1 MGEFL
6 KCECPHCGQKI
17 EFPAGGTGQT
27 VSCPTCEK
35 FVTLTAMAHEQVKD
49 AVQIPAKGSIQKSE
63 MVSIPA
69 TETASIVFKRA
80 CSDKE
85 PKLPKYLQYPPEP
98 RPQDYNSGSDY
109 DYLAE
114 NKKWMQEVKKREAIN
129 RQLFVVH
136 RAKFKLWNTKHNW
149 GDDAWL
155 PSSFPKSPL
164 APSDSEEV
172 ELQKALLENI
182 SLLTDTPPISG
193 LERGRSK
200 LSKLTEETI
209 RVKTSAGNT
218 PLHLAAKKGQID
230 LIPSHLLKV
239 EMFMD
244 KNSDGNTALHIA
256 AANGTLNQVPRQ
268 FFTKETLAVS
278 NGTWI
283 TGSGY
288 QAQGNTVLHTAAISG
303 HFDQIP
309 KEFMTL
315 EFLKIEAT
323 GYRHTVLQYLLM
335 GNSLNVIPGIYT
347 NSTLLDYK
355 NSRGWT
361 LRQEIESKRASED
374 YVARVRSEPAT
385 EKQKEKLRWFGCT
398 FGEGMTKGQ
407 ASDALDKCV
416 KDFPEREQAYYSRP
430 ATEEQMTKL
439 RSYYGKNLDE
449 VDGPFTY
456 GKVKDLIWQRDIEKR
471 HDDRLQEMEKMHD
484 DFVIYRF
491 LRWRCDDYPKLTF
504 GRVKKA
510 AKALDKTNFGWS
522 KLGNCED
529 LLLEKVTELFP
540 ELAAKEGWS

>member
-1 MGEFL
+1 MSDFL
-6 KCECPHCGQKI
+6 KCECPHCGQSI
-17 EFPAGGTGQT
+17 EYPSEGTGQT
-27 VSCPTCEK
+27 VPCPTCEK
-35 FVTLTAMAHEQVKD
+35 LITLTITIQKQVKED
-49 AVQIPAKGSIQKSE
+49 LQINVERNDWGALNERQSQAIQIPAKDSMQKTE

-69 TETASIVFKRA
+69 TETASIVFKRV

-85 PKLPKYLQYPPEP
+85 PKLPKYLHYPPEP
-98 RPQDYNSGSDY
+98 RPQDYNSDSDY
-109 DYLAE
+109 DYVAE
-114 NKKWMQEVKKREAIN
+114 NKKWVREVKKMAAIN

-136 RAKFKLWNTKHNW
+136 RAKFRLWNAKHKW

-182 SLLTDTPPISG
+182 SLLMDTLPISG
-193 LERGRSK
+193 LERGGSK

-244 KNSDGNTALHIA
+244 RNKDGNTPLHIA
-256 AANGTLNQVPRQ
+256 AANGALNQVPRQ
-268 FFTKETLAVS
+268 FLTKETLTVS

-288 QAQGNTVLHTAAISG
+288 QAHGDTVLHTAAING

-309 KEFMTL
+309 KEFMTI

-323 GYRHTVLQYLLM
+323 GYRNTVLQYLHLSN
-335 GNSLNVIPGIYT
+335 GLDVIPGIYT
-347 NSTLLDYK
+347 NSALLDYK

-361 LRQEIESKRASED
+361 LRQEIEAKREREA
-374 YVARVRSEPAT
+374 YVARVRNEPAT

-398 FGEGMTKGQ
+398 FSGGITKGQ

-416 KDFPEREQAYYSRP
+416 RDFPEKESAYYSRP
-430 ATEEQMTKL
+430 ATEDQLAQIRQFNKESQC
-439 RSYYGKNLDE
+439 
-449 VDGPFTY
+449 VDGEPYYDFDDAWPLTY
-456 GKVKDLIWQRDIEKR
+456 GKAKDLIQEWGWAQRQRER
-471 HDDRLQEMEKMHD
+471 E
-484 DFVIYRF
+484 
-491 LRWRCDDYPKLTF
+491 
-504 GRVKKA
+504 
-510 AKALDKTNFGWS
+510 
-522 KLGNCED
+522 ED
-529 LLLEKVTELFP
+529 E
-540 ELAAKEGWS
+540 